1 MRRPEWLGQCVR
13 LRSSK
18 DEVREG
24 QITQGIVSM
33 LTSQGSELK
42 SDMIKFS
49 FKRVMLAI
57 VWRIN

>member
-1 MRRPEWLGQCVR
+1 MRRPEWLGQGVR

-18 DEVREG
+18 DEVREV
-24 QITQGIVSM
+24 QITQGIVRM

-42 SDMIKFS
+42 SDTIKLS
-49 FKRVMLAI
+49 SKRIMLAI